1 MSVCKRRKQFT
12 DPAFKK
18 PQSISLSPK
27 LSAPDYNVVSKAS
40 STLAQYPL
48 AADKTTYT
56 RYHLPFALYVPQPH
70 ERNELLTNRK
80 MNDHPFDVHKGAA
93 HYHFPRFYTR
103 ENQTKKKTVLLA
115 KTYLTLLFM

>member
-1 MSVCKRRKQFT
+1 MSLVKPRRQL
-12 DPAFKK
+12 P
-18 PQSISLSPK
+18 LSCFH
-27 LSAPDYNVVSKAS
+27 LS
-40 STLAQYPL
+40 LAQYPL

-80 MNDHPFDVHKGAA
+80 MNDHPFDVHEGAA

-103 ENQTKKKTVLLA
+103 ENQTKKRQSSQQKPT
-115 KTYLTLLFM
+115 